1 MKTDIVLKTISKY
14 NMTADAKNVVVG
26 FSGGADSVCLL
37 HVLCALKEVLNIN
50 IFACHLNHM
59 LRGDEADRDEKFC
72 VEFCEKLAVP
82 LIVKR
87 LDIKKLAKDEKKSV
101 ELCAREKRYEFFEE
115 CAKENNA
122 IIATAHTKSD
132 NMETVVLNM
141 MRGTSLKGL
150 CGIPPKRSNIIRP
163 LIEINRSDVEEYC
176 EENSLKFVSD
186 STNFTDD
193 YTRNY
198 IRHNII
204 PLLKKDGMFEN
215 VFSNIVSS
223 LSNDEEFL
231 ELETT
236 KTLKKAIIREDCYSV
251 EVLKSVHTAI
261 LNRAI
266 LKLLK
271 YKDLTVDF
279 ERVALLNDIINLG
292 EGKIQLSQNVFCVV
306 KNGELFFEEPTVLQ
320 DYFEV
325 ELKENGENTVF
336 EGKKISLLEENKEN
350 LLTFLKLPKKDLKNL
365 IDCGKINGVLKARQ
379 RINGDEVELA
389 FRKCHKSLKKLFNES
404 KISLEQRAETVVLV
418 DDLGIVWVE
427 GFGVCERCCVDKNT
441 KKAYSVKII

>member
-37 HVLCALKEVLNIN
+37 HVLCALKDVLNVN

-59 LRGDEADRDEKFC
+59 LRGEEADRDEKFC
-72 VEFCEKLAVP
+72 IEFCESLGVP
-82 LIVKR
+82 LTVKKI
-87 LDIKKLAKDEKKSV
+87 DIKKLATKEKKSV

-132 NMETVVLNM
+132 NMETVVFNM

-150 CGIPPKRSNIIRP
+150 CGIPPKRSNVIRP
-163 LIEINRSDVEEYC
+163 LIEFTRGDVEEYC
-176 EENSLKFVSD
+176 KEKSLNFVSD

-204 PLLKKDGMFEN
+204 PLFKKDGMFEN
-215 VFSNIVSS
+215 VFSNMVLS

-231 ELETT
+231 ELETI

-251 EVLKSVHTAI
+251 KVLKSTHTAI
-261 LNRAI
+261 LNRVI

-271 YKDLTVDF
+271 DKNLTVDF
-279 ERVALLNDIINLG
+279 ERVVLLNDIINLG
-292 EGKIQLSQNVFCVV
+292 EGKIQLSQNIFCVV
-306 KNGELFFEEPTVLQ
+306 KNGELFFANPTVFQ

-336 EGKKISLLEENKEN
+336 EGKKIALLKEN
-350 LLTFLKLPKKDLKNL
+350 EEKLLTFLKLPKKDLKNL

-427 GFGVCERCCVDKNT
+427 GFGICERCCVDEHTKN
-441 KKAYSVKII
+441 AYSVKII